1 VLAFLR
7 ETHGAHD
14 LDSFAQ
20 IVPSALTRL
29 ITADVATYSEVN
41 PLRKRVGWH
50 YQPGTIPLFDFR
62 SAFER
67 FMHTD
72 PLVLHYASGAD
83 GQATKISDLMT
94 QRQFRS
100 LPIYSEFYRHLGLQH
115 QIAFLLD
122 TVKPLLVGMT
132 LNRSSKDFL
141 EEDRSTLN
149 ALRPHLIQAYRN
161 GDVITR
167 SRREIALMSRGLENS
182 SRAIVL
188 LTHERLVVRA
198 TDRARHWLVSYFGWR
213 PRTSSRLPEALDRW
227 LCEELRRRSDP
238 TLVAAP
244 LQPFCI
250 ETIDG
255 SLVARLVIQDEGVI
269 VLLDERLNAA
279 AENVVLQHG
288 LRSSGLS
295 KRESEVLSWVV
306 RGKTNPEIAII
317 LSMSSRTVQT
327 HLDHIY
333 RKLDVQTRAGAAAKA
348 MEVTARVQQ

>member
-1 VLAFLR
+1 MKRLSGRRLEKVLAFLR

-122 TVKPLLVGMT
+122 TVVPLPVSETREGDT
-132 LNRSSKDFL
+132 NIAPPSSIVDPGA
-141 EEDRSTLN
+141 T
-149 ALRPHLIQAYRN
+149 
-161 GDVITR
+161 VR
-167 SRREIALMSRGLENS
+167 SRFIGQAAIA
-182 SRAIVL
+182 
-188 LTHERLVVRA
+188 
-198 TDRARHWLVSYFGWR
+198 RAR
-213 PRTSSRLPEALDRW
+213 
-227 LCEELRRRSDP
+227 
-238 TLVAAP
+238 AA
-244 LQPFCI
+244 
-250 ETIDG
+250 T
-255 SLVARLVIQDEGVI
+255 GV
-269 VLLDERLNAA
+269 
-279 AENVVLQHG
+279 
-288 LRSSGLS
+288 
-295 KRESEVLSWVV
+295 
-306 RGKTNPEIAII
+306 
-317 LSMSSRTVQT
+317 
-327 HLDHIY
+327 
-333 RKLDVQTRAGAAAKA
+333 
-348 MEVTARVQQ
+348 